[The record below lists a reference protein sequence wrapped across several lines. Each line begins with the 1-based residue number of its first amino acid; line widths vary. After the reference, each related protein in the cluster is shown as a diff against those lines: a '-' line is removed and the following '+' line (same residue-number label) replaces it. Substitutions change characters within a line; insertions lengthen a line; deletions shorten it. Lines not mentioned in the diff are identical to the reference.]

1 MSDITGN
8 RLIKWGWPQG
18 QIIGLGLNAARALNQ
33 QGYSEDA
40 AMTLVDEVRQNPT
53 AFVAHPQLAEV
64 AQAWLALRA
73 EPDPIQE
80 AVMREEPLPYHIWGK
95 EMVESGALTQIENAA
110 RLPIARAAALMP
122 DAHVGYGLPIGGVL
136 ATDNAVIPYGVGVD
150 IACRMRLSVVP
161 VSTHLLDQKRE
172 MFEKI
177 LLSETRFGAGVG
189 WERQR
194 RANHA
199 VMENPEWEQLPILR
213 EMKGTA
219 WEQLGTSGGGNHFV
233 EWGSLALEQDA
244 PDLGLKKGRY
254 LALLS
259 HSGSRGLGA
268 RVAELYT
275 KIAMAKH
282 TTLDGKVKHLAW
294 LDLDTED
301 GQAYWLAMEL
311 AGQYASANHYVI
323 HERVLAAAGLEAL
336 VVVENHHNYA
346 WREKLADGSEVIVH
360 RKGATPAGKGVLGV
374 IPGSMGDPGYVV
386 RGLGNEDS
394 INSAAHGAGRKM
406 SRSEAF
412 NKLDTEQMERYLRKS
427 NISLLGG
434 SLDESPQAY
443 KAIKTVMAAQRD
455 LVEIVAEF
463 MPRIVRMAD
472 DGKSRRRDKKKRR

>member
-1 MSDITGN
+1 MTEIKGN
-8 RLIKWGWPQG
+8 QLVKLGWPQG
-18 QIIGLGLNAARALNQ
+18 PIIGAGLKAARTLTQ
-33 QGYSEDA
+33 HGYTAAA
-40 AMTLVDEVRQNPT
+40 AMSLVDEVRQNP
-53 AFVAHPQLAEV
+53 AGFVGHPQLAEL
-64 AQAWLALRA
+64 AQAWLALND
-73 EPDPIQE
+73 EPDPIQ
-80 AVMREEPLPYHIWGK
+80 VDTLREQPLPYHAWGK
-95 EMVESGALTQIENAA
+95 ELVESGAITQMENAA

-136 ATDNAVIPYGVGVD
+136 ATHNAVIPYGVGVD

-172 MFEKI
+172 MFEKA
-177 LLSETRFGAGVG
+177 LLNETRFGAGVG

-194 RANHA
+194 RAHHA
-199 VMENPEWEQLPILR
+199 VMDNPAWEQLPILR
-213 EMKGTA
+213 EMKSTA

-233 EWGSLALEQDA
+233 EWGSLSLEQDA
-244 PDLGLKKGRY
+244 ADLGLKKGRY

-259 HSGSRGLGA
+259 HSGSRGTGA

-275 KIAMAKH
+275 KIAMSHHAR
-282 TTLDGKVKHLAW
+282 LEGNVKHLAW
-294 LDLDTED
+294 LDLDSED

-311 AGQYASANHYVI
+311 AGQYASANHFVI

-386 RGLGNEDS
+386 RGLGHADS

-412 NKLDTEQMERYLRKS
+412 AKIDADQMERYLRKN
-427 NISLLGG
+427 NITLLGG
-434 SLDESPQAY
+434 NLDESPQAY
-443 KAIKTVMAAQRD
+443 KPIKTVMAAQHD

-472 DGKSRRRDKKKRR
+472 DGKVQRRKKGKR